1 MVNIEKIR
9 DDTTKAERQS
19 ARECER
25 AVYLTVTVRVPYVK
39 GYEGDSD
46 RDIITGACDAVAGL
60 DNADVA
66 DMLCVALSE
75 IKDLEWEYTE

>member
-1 MVNIEKIR
+1 MVNVEKIR
-9 DDTTKAERQS
+9 DDASKAERQS

-39 GYEGDSD
+39 GHTGDSE
-46 RDIITGACDAVAGL
+46 RDIIRSACDAIAGL

-66 DMLCVALSE
+66 DMLCDALTSV
-75 IKDLEWEYTE
+75 KDMEWEYE

>member
-1 MVNIEKIR
+1 MVNVEKIR
-9 DDTTKAERQS
+9 DDTNKADRQS

-46 RDIITGACDAVAGL
+46 DDIIRSACDAVAGL

-66 DMLCVALSE
+66 DMLCDALTE
-75 IKDLEWEYTE
+75 IKDVEWEYTE